1 MAESN
6 VAERLKSFIEKVGL
20 SYSQFADRCGIPRPS
35 LSQLLTGRNKKI
47 NDTMVGQIHK
57 VFPNLSVVW
66 LLFGEG
72 PMETKSVQ
80 SGAEDSDS
88 GKMQDFGS
96 LFPDLPFEEDNFVR
110 QNPES
115 STEDKAS
122 YKNSKENGLKTLL
135 DEAELIGNKE
145 SKLSKIIKDL
155 GAQIENLKRNPRKV
169 TQIMVYY
176 DDYTFETFIPSANAI
191 RN

>member
-1 MAESN
+1 MNQSN
-6 VAERLKSFIEKVGL
+6 VAERLKSFIEKMGM
-20 SYSQFADRCGIPRPS
+20 SYSQFADKCGIPRPS

-57 VFPNLSVVW
+57 EFPNLSIVW

-72 PMETKSVQ
+72 NMENISENFDSVN
-80 SGAEDSDS
+80 SSAIPVEN
-88 GKMQDFGS
+88 FGS
-96 LFPDLPFEEDNFVR
+96 LFPELPLSDDNFVR

-115 STEDKAS
+115 VVRNTVVS
-122 YKNSKENGLKTLL
+122 KNSKEKGLNNGLI
-135 DEAELIGNKE
+135 EAELSD
-145 SKLSKIIKDL
+145 SKDGRLSKKL
-155 GAQIENLKRNPRKV
+155 KELSSQIEILKRNPRKV

-176 DDYTFETFIPSANAI
+176 DDYTFETFVPSGNAI